1 MTIIKKFRVF
11 VVAASL
17 SLAGC
22 AAFMQPTVYQGPPR
36 PYTGDEPSN
45 PSSSPDYN
53 APQPEVNPAYPNSYS
68 SDQTLQI
75 FYDELSPFGRWV
87 DYPSYGYVWSPDVG
101 TDFDPYVTNGYW
113 VYSDY
118 GWTWASG
125 YTWGWATF
133 HYGRWFFDDYYGWL
147 WVPGDEWA
155 PAWVTWGQSGDYL
168 CWAPLAPGVSMREAL
183 LGWWTPPADSW
194 NVVPVERFT
203 RPDIHNYVVINNRT
217 VINNVQIINNGNN
230 ASYYRNDRRNSGN
243 NTIYNLG
250 PRLHDVEKGTRS
262 PINPVK
268 IKDNTRPGAQTVNN
282 QQLLTYRPFISKN
295 RQPGSNNPAP
305 QHVQRYQGGPDMI
318 KAPRPHNQQNTQ
330 PGSNPNQQPQR
341 KPDYQPGNQQN
352 PQQNPNPGQQPQHR
366 PDYQPGNQQNPQQGS
381 NPNQQ
386 PQRKPDFQPGNQQN
400 PQQNSNPNQ
409 QPHRPDYQ
417 PGNQQ
422 NPQQGSNP
430 NQQPQRKPDYQPGNQ
445 QNPQQ
450 GSNSNQQPQRKPDY
464 QPGNQQNPQQGSNSN
479 QQPQRKPDFQPG
491 NQQNPQQG
499 SNPNQQP
506 QRNPRQ
512 GSNQNPAA
520 RRIII
525 PRGANGKPGQNKSPD
540 TTRRR
545 KPANQ

>member
-1 MTIIKKFRVF
+1 MAIVKKFQSLII
-11 VVAASL
+11 AASL

-36 PYTGDEPSN
+36 PYTGDDPSN

-203 RPDIHNYVVINNRT
+203 LPDIHNYVVINNRT
-217 VINNVQIINNGNN
+217 VINNVQIINNGND
-230 ASYYRNDRRNSGN
+230 ASYYRNGRRNSGN

-282 QQLLTYRPFISKN
+282 QQLWTYRPFINKN

-318 KAPRPHNQQNTQ
+318 KAPRPHNQQNPQ
-330 PGSNPNQQPQR
+330 QNPNPGQQPQR

-352 PQQNPNPGQQPQHR
+352 PPQS
-366 PDYQPGNQQNPQQGS
+366 S

-386 PQRKPDFQPGNQQN
+386 PQRKSDFQ
-400 PQQNSNPNQ
+400 S
-409 QPHRPDYQ
+409 
-417 PGNQQ
+417 GNQQ

-450 GSNSNQQPQRKPDY
+450 GSNPNQQPQRKPDYKPDNQQNPQQNPNPSQQPQRKPDY
-464 QPGNQQNPQQGSNSN
+464 QPGNQQNPQQGSN
-479 QQPQRKPDFQPG
+479 
-491 NQQNPQQG
+491 
-499 SNPNQQP
+499 
-506 QRNPRQ
+506 
-512 GSNQNPAA
+512 QNPAT
-520 RRIII
+520 RRIIM
-525 PRGANGKPGQNKSPD
+525 PRGANGKPGQKKSPD
-540 TTRRR
+540 TTRRK